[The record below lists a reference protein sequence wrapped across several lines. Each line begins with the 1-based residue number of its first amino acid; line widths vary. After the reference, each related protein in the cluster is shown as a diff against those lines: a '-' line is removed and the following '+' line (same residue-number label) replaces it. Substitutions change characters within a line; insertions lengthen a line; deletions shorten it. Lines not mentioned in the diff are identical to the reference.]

1 MSCAR
6 RPLASAVLALAL
18 KMQIS
23 RDLAH
28 ATAASNFTIRLIEH
42 APAPFRPHPDREKL
56 LTSLKFW
63 RPLREERI
71 GPFAKIG
78 SPAAGRD
85 CAAFVLHLRLKAA
98 LCAER
103 QQLLGVP
110 KGGRRSLGDTDG
122 EIAHLIGELRRRKHS
137 IDHAELLGFVR

>member
-1 MSCAR
+1 MIDMS
-6 RPLASAVLALAL
+6 RPV
-18 KMQIS
+18 
-23 RDLAH
+23 
-28 ATAASNFTIRLIEH
+28 
-42 APAPFRPHPDREKL
+42 PAPSDPRKQ

-63 RPLREERI
+63 LPLREERI

-103 QQLLGVP
+103 QQLLGAP
-110 KGGRRSLGDTDG
+110 EGGCRSLGDGDG
-122 EIAHLIGELRRRKHS
+122 EVAHLIGELRGWKHL
-137 IDHAELLGFVR
+137 IDDAELLGFARRQDPVWYT